1 MKTTLIISFLIF
13 SFTFNSF
20 SQEQK
25 VTVKKD
31 MVSLDG
37 TPLFKMVSSKYPDG
51 YTFYNLNDEKLAVFN
66 SQFYNDPKQVTAGSP
81 EGRVGYFEITFF
93 NGDMDKCE
101 IRIVGFKKQ
110 LAQHIISAG
119 LIVDGKLD
127 ETAVKQF
134 CVINGS
140 KFSEDR
146 KNSGTTIIINN

>member
-1 MKTTLIISFLIF
+1 MKIILIF
-13 SFTFNSF
+13 SILFLSFASF
-20 SQEQK
+20 SQKQK
-25 VTVKKD
+25 VKVKND
-31 MVSLDG
+31 IVTLDG
-37 TPLFKMVSSKYPDG
+37 SPLFKIVSSNYPDG
-51 YTFYNLNDEKLAVFN
+51 YTFYSLDDDKLAVFN

-93 NGDMDKCE
+93 NEDLDKCE

-119 LIVDGKLD
+119 LIVDGELD

-146 KNSGTTIIINN
+146 KNSGTTIIINNN